1 MNLNPLDILA
11 IMIVTFFALVIL
23 AIFLVAVYGDCHT
36 TVDYLKATTAG
47 LLIGALLLWSI
58 DRVAN
63 LLLANALLSLL

>member
-36 TVDYLKATTAG
+36 TVDYLKATACWLIG
-47 LLIGALLLWSI
+47 FLIGALLLWSI

-63 LLLANALLSLL
+63 LLLANALL

>member
-1 MNLNPLDILA
+1 MNLNSLDILA

-23 AIFLVAVYGDCHT
+23 AIFLVAVYGYCHT
-36 TVDYLKATTAG
+36 TADYLKTTAG